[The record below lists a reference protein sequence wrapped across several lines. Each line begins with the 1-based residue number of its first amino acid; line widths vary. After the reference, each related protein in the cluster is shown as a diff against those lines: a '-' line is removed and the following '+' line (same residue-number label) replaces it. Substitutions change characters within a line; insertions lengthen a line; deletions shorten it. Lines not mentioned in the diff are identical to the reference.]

1 MPKIVPHPASQNALQ
16 HPVNVDRRAGAE
28 LVTKLFFPVSHR
40 TIEAWPLPVR
50 RVNGKALY
58 STADLLAYARQKLE
72 AAPII
77 RGGKRARI

>member
-1 MPKIVPHPASQNALQ
+1 MSKIVPHPALPA
-16 HPVNVDRRAGAE
+16 HPVNIDRRAGAE
-28 LVTKLFFPVSHR
+28 LVTRLFFPVSHR

-58 STADLLAYARQKLE
+58 LTDDLLTYAQQKLD
-72 AAPII
+72 AAPAI